1 MKDKIQIFGER
12 LKKVGDGLRAMKHF
26 GLDEGILV
34 AWLCHKLK
42 ISEKKA
48 LQILRCEEDF
58 FNNLIKESMLDKLE
72 EKK

>member
-1 MKDKIQIFGER
+1 MKDRIEIFGER
-12 LKKVGDGLRAMKHF
+12 LKKISDGLIAMKHF

-34 AWLCHKLK
+34 AWLCHRLK

-48 LQILRCEEDF
+48 LQILRSEEEF
-58 FNNLIKESMLDKLE
+58 FNGLVKTTILDKLE